1 MSEFK
6 IIETQEEFDKRIA
19 ERIKREAEK
28 HQTQINNLSEERD
41 ALKIQLGEK
50 DKALEERKTG
60 VESLNKT
67 IEELNGKLN
76 AYEIANL
83 KTSIALKNG
92 IPYDLASRLTGTNE
106 QELTQDAIKLAEF
119 ISRPNVVAPLKTSEP
134 KGSQFEGKEAALL
147 AMSKNLTN
155 KGE

>member
-6 IIETQEEFDKRIA
+6 AIETQEEFDARIS
-19 ERIKREAEK
+19 ERLKREKEK
-28 HQTQINNLSEERD
+28 YETQFGDLNAQIES
-41 ALKIQLGEK
+41 LKLEIGQKE
-50 DKALEERKTG
+50 KALEDGKTG

-67 IEELNGKLN
+67 IEELNGKVS